1 VNGVLL
7 GEWFLLH
14 YFYMRVCLLLGTTRI
29 GRQSEKVFLAMRR
42 LLEKESVEVVAVDLA
57 ALQLPVFTGEDGQ
70 HPGVQVLLDAYK
82 SCDGFIVV
90 TPEYN
95 HGMPGVLKM
104 ALDFAQQKELLLKPL
119 AVVSTSSGPYGG
131 VRCIKQLE
139 SSWLG
144 LGGICA
150 NLFLPTPH
158 VEAFH
163 ADVPPELWLEQAQKF
178 IGRTLSFFKKCSS
191 V

>member
-1 VNGVLL
+1 
-7 GEWFLLH
+7 
-14 YFYMRVCLLLGTTRI
+14 MRVCLLLGTTRT
-29 GRQSEKVFLAMRR
+29 GRQSEKVFLAVQR
-42 LLEKESVEVVAVDLA
+42 LLEQASVEVVAVDLA
-57 ALQLPVFTGEDGQ
+57 ALQLPVFTGEDDQ
-70 HPGVQVLLDAYK
+70 HPGVRVLLDAYK
-82 SCDGFIVV
+82 TCDGFVIV

-104 ALDFAQQKELLLKPL
+104 ALDFAQHKELFLKPL

-131 VRCIKQLE
+131 VRCVKQLE

-144 LGGICA
+144 LGGVCA

-163 ADVPPELWLEQAQKF
+163 ADVPPELWLEQAHKF
-178 IGRTLSFFKKCSS
+178 IDKSLTFFQKLTS

>member
-1 VNGVLL
+1 MKGVLL

-29 GRQSEKVFLAMRR
+29 GRQSEKVFLAMQR
-42 LLEKESVEVVAVDLA
+42 LLEKESLEVVAVDIAKLD
-57 ALQLPVFTGEDGQ
+57 LPIFTGEDNQ
-70 HPGVQVLLDAYK
+70 HPGVQTLLQAYTT
-82 SCDGFIVV
+82 CDGFIIV

-104 ALDFAQQKELLLKPL
+104 ALDFAQNKELLLKPL

-131 VRCIKQLE
+131 VRCVKQLE
-139 SSWLG
+139 SCWLG
-144 LGGICA
+144 SGGICA

-163 ADVPPELWLEQAQKF
+163 ADVPPEFWLEQAQKF
-178 IGRTLSFFKKCSS
+178 TERTLLFFKKYTS